1 MTSRATVSASE
12 VGIGSDTAETRTELP
27 GTGSS
32 ILARGV
38 RHAYETR
45 SGTVRALD
53 GIDVAIRHGELV
65 ALLGPSGCGKSTFLR
80 ILSGLLAPTEGQVLL
95 AGEAPALANRRY
107 GMGWLA
113 QDDGLLPWRSV
124 GANVAL
130 ALQLGG
136 RNPARADDE
145 QVTAILDRVG
155 LADSLNRFP
164 HELSGGMRQRAALA
178 RAIVS
183 SPAFLFLDEPF
194 ANLDELIRER
204 LGELLIDVR
213 RATRPTTLLVTHSVT
228 EAVRLADRVV
238 VFSPRPGRIVSE
250 MAITLSQPRS
260 YDQPGFGATAEQL
273 KRALR
278 DTDSSVQVTSGQVK

>member
-1 MTSRATVSASE
+1 VKSGATAAAAS
-12 VGIGSDTAETRTELP
+12 VGITPETEQTHTDLP
-27 GTGSS
+27 GPGSS
-32 ILARGV
+32 VLARGV
-38 RHAYETR
+38 KHAYETR
-45 SGTVRALD
+45 TGTIGALD

-80 ILSGLLAPTEGQVLL
+80 ILSGLLTPSEGEVLL
-95 AGEAPALANRRY
+95 AGEAPSVANRRY

-136 RNPARADDE
+136 QDGARPNDE
-145 QVTAILDRVG
+145 RVCSILERVG
-155 LADSLNRFP
+155 LADSLRRFP

-213 RATRPTTLLVTHSVT
+213 RAIRPTTLLVTHSVT

-278 DTDSSVQVTSGQVK
+278 DTDLSIQSTSGQVK